1 MCNTYDGIVTIT
13 EEVVKSDTF
22 KVVMT
27 NRSNK
32 HVKINNQ
39 TLGMLRSCQDEQICS
54 LHEIVTFE
62 PIPKKGEG
70 DETKAE
76 TKDTSSKNDPDT
88 KTKVVER
95 KADLYYVPIK
105 KTRKQARWSTTHS
118 QRMIFTP
125 FR

>member
-13 EEVVKSDTF
+13 EEVVKSGTF

-32 HVKINNQ
+32 QVKINNNQ

-62 PIPKKGEG
+62 PIPQKGER
-70 DETKAE
+70 DETKTE
-76 TKDTSSKNDPDT
+76 TKDKSSKDDPDT
-88 KTKVVER
+88 ETKIVKR

-105 KTRKQARWSTTHS
+105 KQENRQDGV
-118 QRMIFTP
+118 QYTP
-125 FR
+125 KE